1 MERYLLRYFLAVVDR
16 GSFSR
21 AAAHCNVS
29 QPTLS
34 VGIAKLE
41 KTLGAQLFARSSQ
54 RMQLTQA
61 GTRLLDYAR
70 RIEAEFNAAQRAIAE
85 EGDAPGPRLRLGV
98 LHSMPGALIA
108 DAVAALTPEEKR
120 GVEIVYGSERDLI
133 GNLDRDRIDLALS
146 LTHRGGG
153 RFVEKPIT
161 QEGYAIALAAGHP
174 LAHRA
179 EIAAEEIAD
188 ETMIVRRHCE
198 ALADT
203 SRHFT
208 ERGVRPPFALRS
220 TNDERVLQM
229 VAAGLGLT
237 VMPAGYAHP
246 GVVRPRLAGFTL
258 TRSIGFLFARKSGYL
273 LHEQTPLPTRLEAM
287 LAGGGGD
294 KTPPGD
300 GPGLLNPA
308 ASA

>member
-1 MERYLLRYFLAVVDR
+1 MERYLLRYFLAVVDQ

-41 KTLGAQLFARSSQ
+41 KTLEAQLFARSNQ
-54 RMQLTQA
+54 RMQLTRA
-61 GTRLLDYAR
+61 GMRLLDHAR
-70 RIEAEFNAAQRAIAE
+70 RIEAEFNAAQRAVAE
-85 EGDAPGPRLRLGV
+85 EDGEQEPRLRLGV
-98 LHSMPGALIA
+98 LHSVAGALVA
-108 DAVAALTPEEKR
+108 GAVAALTPEDRR

-133 GNLDRDRIDLALS
+133 GKLDRDRIDLALS

-153 RFVEKPIT
+153 RFLEQPLA

-174 LAHRA
+174 LGHRA
-179 EIAAEEIAD
+179 EIAAEEIAG

-208 ERGVRPPFALRS
+208 ERGVRPPFSLRS

-237 VMPAGYAHP
+237 VMPVGYAHP
-246 GVVRPRLAGFTL
+246 GVVRPRLAGFTR
-258 TRSIGFLFARKSGYL
+258 TRSIGFLFARKCSYL
-273 LHEQTPLPTRLEAM
+273 MQGQAPLLVRLEAM
-287 LAGGGGD
+287 LSGGD
-294 KTPPGD
+294 SD
-300 GPGLLNPA
+300 DMV
-308 ASA
+308 